1 MALHND
7 PRRGPPPLPGTR
19 PPATRGTTEARHPL
33 DAIANRLKDVAEHG
47 PFDHDSRPGRW
58 WTVGAHTAR
67 DLYLGNVLDWA
78 ASLAFYAVLSV
89 FPLFLIGLI
98 LFSFVTDPVT
108 LSDRAVGFI
117 GEFLPGGEEQIGH
130 IVDDAVAYR
139 GRVGLISALAFMYTG
154 RRVLGALVRG
164 LNHVSDVDPE
174 EDDAK
179 RAFTVELALFVGLL
193 ALAGLVMASATL
205 VNALWEV
212 LWAIPGPD
220 RLMFSVTKN
229 VVRALLLF
237 ALFVVVFAAVPRG
250 ERRWRAVAVGALAST
265 AAFLIAQGIFRL
277 VLDGVWQN
285 MTLAYGQIA
294 LAALLMTWAWI
305 VALITLAG
313 GGLASHVKVLLIED
327 AGTRESSARHLQR

>member
-1 MALHND
+1 M
-7 PRRGPPPLPGTR
+7 
-19 PPATRGTTEARHPL
+19 
-33 DAIANRLKDVAEHG
+33 
-47 PFDHDSRPGRW
+47 
-58 WTVGAHTAR
+58 
-67 DLYLGNVLDWA
+67 LDWSA
-78 ASLAFYAVLSV
+78 TLAFYAVLAL
-89 FPLFLIGLI
+89 FPLVLIGIIVLS
-98 LFSFVTDPVT
+98 LVTEPAT
-108 LSDRAVGFI
+108 LSDRAVSLI
-117 GEFLPGGEEQIGH
+117 GEFLPGGEEGIGR

-139 GRVGLISALAFMYTG
+139 GRVGIVSALTFMYTG

-179 RAFTVELALFVGLL
+179 RAFAVELALFLGLL
-193 ALAGLVMASATL
+193 AMAMLALASGRLVEAG
-205 VNALWEV
+205 WDV
-212 LWAIPGPD
+212 LRAIPGPD
-220 RLMFSVTKN
+220 RVMFWVAKTI
-229 VVRALLLF
+229 VRALLLF
-237 ALFVVVFAAVPRG
+237 ALFALVFAAVPKG

-265 AAFLIAQGIFRL
+265 AAFLVAQGLFRL

-327 AGTRESSARHLQR
+327 AGTRESTERHLQN